1 MSLHL
6 LVTLFVLVSLAAT
19 GSFVL
24 ALTLAWRNN
33 RAAHQSALEQ
43 QRRLAALRQYHRR
56 AERRIDQI
64 TMAAIEHVLDTAQK
78 GDRQ

>member
-1 MSLHL
+1 MSQHL

-24 ALTLAWRNN
+24 ALTLAWRNK
-33 RAAHQSALEQ
+33 RAARQRALEQ
-43 QRRLAALRQYHRR
+43 QRRLAALRQYHRY

-64 TMAAIEHVLDTAQK
+64 TMSAIEYMLTMARE